1 MYNGKWEIVLENSLF
16 LDEKPA
22 ARLQV
27 LIADD
32 IQETRRNTR
41 MMLGM
46 NPDIDVVAVARN
58 GQQSIELAQKHKP
71 DLVIMDIHM
80 PDIDGLTAFNRIK
93 EINEDIECIVISAQR
108 DNQTLRD
115 AMAAGARE
123 YLIKPFTVD
132 ELNLA
137 VYRVSQLVF
146 KKRKESHKVM
156 DTAQLYEA
164 DLETLA
170 ADYAKS
176 RRTDPQALLVFERLA
191 AKLDCDLRW
200 LRILAMIYVVR
211 QEWGKLKELAER
223 LDQQEKNA

>member
-1 MYNGKWEIVLENSLF
+1 MENNLF
-16 LDEKPA
+16 PGERPS

-41 MMLGM
+41 VMLGM

-58 GQQSIELAQKHKP
+58 GRQSIELAEKHKP
-71 DLVIMDIHM
+71 DLVIMDINM
-80 PDIDGLTAFNRIK
+80 PDIDGLTAFGRIK
-93 EINEDIECIVISAQR
+93 EQNPEIECIIISAEKDSQS
-108 DNQTLRD
+108 LRA

-132 ELNLA
+132 EINLA
-137 VYRVSQLVF
+137 VYRVSQMVF
-146 KKRKESHKVM
+146 KRRKGTRQVM
-156 DTAQLYEA
+156 DVSPLYEA

-170 ADYAKS
+170 TEYAKS
-176 RRTDPQALLVFERLA
+176 RRTDQQALTVFERLA
-191 AKLDCDLRW
+191 ENPDCEFRW

-211 QEWGKLKELAER
+211 QEWGKLKDLAGRLER
-223 LDQQEKNA
+223 QEQDT

>member
-1 MYNGKWEIVLENSLF
+1 LENSLF
-16 LDEKPA
+16 LDGRPA
-22 ARLQV
+22 ERLQL
-27 LIADD
+27 LIAED

-46 NPDIDVVAVARN
+46 NPDIEVVAVARN
-58 GQQSIELAQKHKP
+58 GQQSIDLAQQHKP
-71 DLVIMDIHM
+71 DLVIMDINM
-80 PDIDGLTAFNRIK
+80 PDIDGLTAFKRIK
-93 EINEDIECIVISAQR
+93 EINADIECIVISAQK

-137 VYRVSQLVF
+137 VYRVGQLII
-146 KKRKESHKVM
+146 KKRKGSLSVM
-156 DTAQLYEA
+156 DTSQLYEA
-164 DLETLA
+164 DLEALA

-176 RRTDPQALLVFERLA
+176 RRTDPQALRVFERLA
-191 AKLDCDLRW
+191 ADPDCDLRW

-211 QEWGKLKELAER
+211 QEWGKLKGLAER
-223 LDQQEKNA
+223 LDRQEKSV

>member
-1 MYNGKWEIVLENSLF
+1 LENSLF
-16 LDEKPA
+16 LDGRPA
-22 ARLQV
+22 ERLQV

-46 NPDIDVVAVARN
+46 NPDIEVVAVARN
-58 GQQSIELAQKHKP
+58 GQQSIDLAQQHKP
-71 DLVIMDIHM
+71 DLVIMDINM
-80 PDIDGLTAFNRIK
+80 PDIDGLTAFKRIK
-93 EINEDIECIVISAQR
+93 EINADIECIVISAQK

-137 VYRVSQLVF
+137 VYRVGQLII
-146 KKRKESHKVM
+146 KKRKGSLSVM
-156 DTAQLYEA
+156 DTSQLYEA
-164 DLETLA
+164 DLEALA

-176 RRTDPQALLVFERLA
+176 RRTDPQALRVFERLA
-191 AKLDCDLRW
+191 ADPDCDLRW

-211 QEWGKLKELAER
+211 QEWGKLKGLAER
-223 LDQQEKNA
+223 LDRQEKSV